1 MQVQILEELESNY
14 EASRTKG
21 RCLLLALGTGK
32 LIELPHVIDVDGNED
47 LLVANPNHRSY
58 DESDGENDSP
68 EPEST

>member
-32 LIELPHVIDVDGNED
+32 LIELTTCY
-47 LLVANPNHRSY
+47 RRRWQ
-58 DESDGENDSP
+58 
-68 EPEST
+68 